1 MMKLTNLLTQKKP
14 QILGR
19 WIKLL
24 YDGYPPETAI
34 FLKKEK
40 DNFDNPI
47 GYGLS
52 RGLDQL
58 YDALVQ
64 EIETEQ
70 VLAALDEVIRIR
82 ALQDCAPSKALA
94 FIFLL
99 KNIVREEL
107 EEDLEAEN
115 LAAGLSDLDS
125 RIDGLSLLG
134 FDVYTRRREK
144 ICELRINEVKNRVS
158 GLMRKAGLSLDDPGQ
173 EGHDQRST

>member
-1 MMKLTNLLTQKKP
+1 MKLTNLLTQKKS
-14 QILGR
+14 QILDR

-24 YDGYPPETAI
+24 FDSYPPESAI

-40 DNFDNPI
+40 DNFDNPV
-47 GYGLS
+47 GSGLS
-52 RGLDQL
+52 RGLYGL
-58 YDALVQ
+58 FDALIQ
-64 EIETEQ
+64 EMETEQ

-107 EEDLEAEN
+107 AEELEEEN
-115 LAAGLSDLDS
+115 LAAELADLDS

-144 ICELRINEVKNRVS
+144 LNEIRINEVKNRVS
-158 GLMRKAGLSLDDPGQ
+158 GLMRKSGLSLG
-173 EGHDQRST
+173 SL